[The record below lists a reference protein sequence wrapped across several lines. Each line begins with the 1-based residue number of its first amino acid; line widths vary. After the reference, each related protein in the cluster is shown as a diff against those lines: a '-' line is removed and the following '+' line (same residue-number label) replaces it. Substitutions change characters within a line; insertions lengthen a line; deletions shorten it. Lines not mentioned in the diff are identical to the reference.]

1 MHPEGQQRTWYQILS
16 CFCASPFSGYHG
28 SFPKGYYP
36 GFYQK
41 RRHNLVFDTSQ
52 KSCGCLVSHTR
63 LQLEPQTSMH
73 TCIAE
78 LCLGTFL
85 CKTPKATLAT
95 HIATHATHTEIL
107 FSLSLIDTNGNGD
120 VALVGRH
127 PLHTTYYVGAP
138 RQSVRRQ

>member
-1 MHPEGQQRTWYQILS
+1 MHPAGQQRTWYQILS

-63 LQLEPQTSMH
+63 LQLAPQTSMH

-85 CKTPKATLAT
+85 CKTPMATLAT
-95 HIATHATHTEIL
+95 HIATHATYYRDSCYRHTGNSFFPL
-107 FSLSLIDTNGNGD
+107 PHRYQWKSTRTFST
-120 VALVGRH
+120 
-127 PLHTTYYVGAP
+127 
-138 RQSVRRQ
+138 

>member
-1 MHPEGQQRTWYQILS
+1 LHQAGQRRTWYQILS

-41 RRHNLVFDTSQ
+41 RRLNLVFDTSQ
-52 KSCGCLVSHTR
+52 KSCGCLVSQTI
-63 LQLEPQTSMH
+63 LQLAPQTSMH

-85 CKTPKATLAT
+85 CKTPMATLAT
-95 HIATHATHTEIL
+95 HIATHATHIASQNSFFPLPHIYQWKWRRTLREA
-107 FSLSLIDTNGNGD
+107 SPPTYDT
-120 VALVGRH
+120 LCWC
-127 PLHTTYYVGAP
+127 
-138 RQSVRRQ
+138 S